1 MSTAPPTDVDF
12 TTSETLEVAPISP
25 EALDWA
31 LEEAAVG
38 MPLLAS
44 QGYMVTI
51 TLPATQAVPAKN
63 GKQYVVQ
70 VIEDDPDLS
79 QLLIDVFMTHGYE
92 VRWATTKAEINA
104 ALRRSHEIDVLLL
117 DRELPEADG
126 LAILQQLR
134 AHPRF
139 ATLPVIL
146 VTGHAGP
153 TQVAEGLIAGANGYV
168 SKPFKLSGLLQAVR
182 TVLGLTSA

>member
-1 MSTAPPTDVDF
+1 MPSPTAPEFDF
-12 TTSETLEVAPISP
+12 TTETLEPPQPTP

-31 LEEAAVG
+31 REEAAVG
-38 MPLLAS
+38 MPMLES
-44 QGYMVTI
+44 HGFMVSI
-51 TLPATQAVPAKN
+51 TQPAPQPVPAKN
-63 GKQYVVQ
+63 ARQYVVQ
-70 VIEDDPDLS
+70 VIEDDPDLA

-104 ALRRSHEIDVLLL
+104 ALRRGNEIDVVLL

-146 VTGHAGP
+146 VTGHAHP
-153 TQVAEGLIAGANGYV
+153 TQVAEGLLAGANGYV
-168 SKPFKLSGLLQAVR
+168 SKPFKLSGLVHAVR
-182 TVLGLTSA
+182 AVLGLTSA

>member
-1 MSTAPPTDVDF
+1 MTTPPAPEVDF
-12 TTSETLEVAPISP
+12 TTTETLEPARPTP

-38 MPLLAS
+38 MPMLAS
-44 QGYMVTI
+44 QGVMVTI
-51 TLPATQAVPAKN
+51 TLPATQPVPAKN
-63 GKQYVVQ
+63 GKQHVVQ

-79 QLLIDVFMTHGYE
+79 QLLIDVFMTNGYE

-104 ALRRSHEIDVLLL
+104 ALRRANEIDVLLL
-117 DRELPEADG
+117 DRQLPDADG

-139 ATLPVIL
+139 SALPVIL

-168 SKPFKLSGLLQAVR
+168 SKPFKLSGLLQSVKA
-182 TVLGLTSA
+182 VLGL